1 MTPYDYNLE
10 LEADKT
16 DEVEALYERYA
27 KDPEKIAEAD
37 TWLDG
42 ALDEAFYNGIE
53 TMFANIGDNGLM
65 PEYVDTILS
74 LAKIASKAR
83 EERIYWLSGRDAC

>member
-1 MTPYDYNLE
+1 MTPYDFNLE
-10 LEADKT
+10 PEADKT

-53 TMFANIGDNGLM
+53 TLFANIGGKGLM
-65 PEYVDTILS
+65 PEYVDAILS

-83 EERIYWLSGRDAC
+83 EEKIYWIAERDA